1 MSTAEQLRTDIGKTR
16 HELAHTVDD
25 LVRRV
30 NPKGQARSVAHTT
43 RDAAQRNW
51 RPLAIAGGVA
61 AGLLVVGRIVQRRRD
76 S

>member
-1 MSTAEQLRTDIGKTR
+1 MSTAELRTDIGKTPY
-16 HELAHTVDD
+16 ELAHTVDD

-43 RDAAQRNW
+43 RDAAQRSW

-61 AGLLVVGRIVQRRRD
+61 AGLLVVGWVVQRRRE

>member
-1 MSTAEQLRTDIGKTR
+1 MSTAELRTDIGKTP

-43 RDAAQRNW
+43 RDAAQRSW

-61 AGLLVVGRIVQRRRD
+61 AGLLVVGWVVQRRRE